1 MQQTIYSKIE
11 DLRSVGKKAAL
22 CIVIST
28 SGSTPRK
35 IGAKMLVF
43 EDATIFETIGGGS
56 IEKDVIDHAVEVIKD
71 GIPLIKK
78 YKLEEDLKMK
88 CGGSMDVYIEP
99 LNIFK
104 KLFIFGAGH
113 IGKAVAKFARELEF
127 DVTLFDSREG
137 IFNSNEFDGYKCI
150 CNEYRKAI
158 DDAAFDKDT
167 FVVIVTPKHEFDETV
182 LKKVVLKHHAYVG
195 MIGSTR
201 KVGIIKKNLLDEK
214 IISQEEI
221 EKINSPIGIPFNA
234 ETPNEI
240 AVSIVAKLID
250 VRNNLLKA

>member
-11 DLRSVGKKAAL
+11 ELRNQGKKAAL
-22 CIVIST
+22 CIVTTT

-35 IGAKMLVF
+35 TSAKMLVF
-43 EDATIFETIGGGS
+43 EDKTIFETIGGGS
-56 IEKDVIDHAVEVIKD
+56 IEKDVIDQAIDVIKQ
-71 GIPLIKK
+71 GTPVLKS

-88 CGGSMDVYIEP
+88 CGGSMQVYIEP

-113 IGKAVAKFARELEF
+113 VGKAVAMFARELEF
-127 DVTLFDSREG
+127 DITLFDSREG
-137 IFNSNEFDGYKCI
+137 IFNNSEFDGYKCI
-150 CNEYRKAI
+150 CTDYLKAI
-158 DDAAFDKDT
+158 EDTQFDENT
-167 FVVIVTPKHEFDETV
+167 FVVIVTPKHEYDE
-182 LKKVVLKHHAYVG
+182 VVLRKVLTKPHAYIG
-195 MIGSTR
+195 MIGSAR
-201 KVGIIKKNLLDEK
+201 KVEIIKKNLLDEK

-221 EKINSPIGIPFNA
+221 EKINMPIGIPFNA